1 MSVDSIGSTFFEL
14 SLPGFNKMTFEHAF
28 IHISVMNFD
37 SYRILFHTRTL
48 LRNMKEIF
56 REYAVA
62 LLAKEPRISIYGS
75 NFPFIHP
82 VEYLEIVQFFFV
94 FAHSVH
100 KCDILC

>member
-1 MSVDSIGSTFFEL
+1 MSVDMYSIGSTFFEL

-48 LRNMKEIF
+48 LHNMKEIF

-62 LLAKEPRISIYGS
+62 LLAKEPRISIQLKLVNSKSMG
-75 NFPFIHP
+75 P
-82 VEYLEIVQFFFV
+82 EEILRVIR
-94 FAHSVH
+94 SSS
-100 KCDILC
+100 